1 MPPASPSPSGGAG
14 SSLYPTRGERVG
26 VRGNYPGQRSRL
38 VDGEA
43 LVGVEDPALDIGG
56 LGGPPPELVHAAHQ
70 AHPIQDLLLAAV
82 LDGTQRPLPPR
93 AWRERP
99 LSAIEDS
106 GQQEVLNWMCLMG
119 GMNELGRRPSE
130 TSYVESWI
138 FNSNKC
144 FAVYQP

>member
-93 AWRERP
+93 RIIAGLKRVVEGAVGFDVGVEQMVLAGQKCMRP
-99 LSAIEDS
+99 ARGSDQRDPPRALLDDPGA
-106 GQQEVLNWMCLMG
+106 G
-119 GMNELGRRPSE
+119 
-130 TSYVESWI
+130 
-138 FNSNKC
+138 
-144 FAVYQP
+144 